1 MAALLKF
8 SICLGL
14 RNPSEFVIPQNVSK
28 IILSVELEW
37 MPFSLNE
44 MNVLFSYEMED
55 LLIVFT

>member
-8 SICLGL
+8 SIRLGL
-14 RNPSEFVIPQNVSK
+14 RNPSEFVTPQNVSK